1 MKRSLTPY
9 STTETRASFI
19 ILVLSCY
26 KKYLDSAMFML
37 NTLNFAYNLLITL
50 PGIVLFLV
58 GRIQVSQV
66 RREYKFC
73 NNNAGRMLP
82 GMQNQIK

>member
-1 MKRSLTPY
+1 
-9 STTETRASFI
+9 
-19 ILVLSCY
+19 
-26 KKYLDSAMFML
+26 MFML

-58 GRIQVSQV
+58 GRI

-73 NNNAGRMLP
+73 SNNNAGRMLP
-82 GMQNQIK
+82 GMQNQVNQVVVV

>member
-1 MKRSLTPY
+1 M
-9 STTETRASFI
+9 
-19 ILVLSCY
+19 LSCY

-58 GRIQVSQV
+58 GRI

>member
-1 MKRSLTPY
+1 MYADETIIINTINY

-58 GRIQVSQV
+58 GRSYKKRIQV
-66 RREYKFC
+66 
-73 NNNAGRMLP
+73 L
-82 GMQNQIK
+82 

>member
-1 MKRSLTPY
+1 
-9 STTETRASFI
+9 
-19 ILVLSCY
+19 
-26 KKYLDSAMFML
+26 MFML

-58 GRIQVSQV
+58 GRIQV

-73 NNNAGRMLP
+73 NNNAGRRMLP
-82 GMQNQIK
+82 AAWNAKSSKSSSGLK

>member
-1 MKRSLTPY
+1 
-9 STTETRASFI
+9 
-19 ILVLSCY
+19 
-26 KKYLDSAMFML
+26 MFML

-58 GRIQVSQV
+58 GRI